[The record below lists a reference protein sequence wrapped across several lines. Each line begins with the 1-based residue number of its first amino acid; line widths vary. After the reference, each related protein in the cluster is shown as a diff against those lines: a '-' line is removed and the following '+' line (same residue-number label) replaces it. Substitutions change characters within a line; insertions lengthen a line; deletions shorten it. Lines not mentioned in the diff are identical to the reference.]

1 MSDLSNVDIKID
13 DKDAALILS
22 ASLPFSY
29 ENFID
34 FFTDGKDT
42 LSLEEMIKIEVLT
55 REAHHKAA
63 GSVIEASRLITISK
77 GQKEIG

>member
-42 LSLEEMIKIEVLT
+42 LSLEEMKIEVLT
-55 REAHHKAA
+55 REVYHKAA